1 MRVVVDTN
9 VIISGLFQPEGIPG
23 TIRKLIGKRTFDL
36 CLSRPLIEEISE
48 VLDRPSIRPRL
59 KVQDWEV
66 EEFLQLLSRL
76 EGGMASPRPIDPTV
90 LADPDDDMIL
100 ATALAAKA
108 DVIVS
113 GDRHLLDLQSYQG
126 IPILSPRQFLDRVEL
141 GESGKGT

>member
-1 MRVVVDTN
+1 M
-9 VIISGLFQPEGIPG
+9 
-23 TIRKLIGKRTFDL
+23 
-36 CLSRPLIEEISE
+36 
-48 VLDRPSIRPRL
+48 LDRPSIRPRL

-76 EGGMASPRPIDPTV
+76 EGGMGSPRPIDPTV

-113 GDRHLLDLQSYQG
+113 GDRHLLDLHSFEG
-126 IPILSPRQFLDRVEL
+126 IPILSPRTFLDRI
-141 GESGKGT
+141 ESGAPFKGE